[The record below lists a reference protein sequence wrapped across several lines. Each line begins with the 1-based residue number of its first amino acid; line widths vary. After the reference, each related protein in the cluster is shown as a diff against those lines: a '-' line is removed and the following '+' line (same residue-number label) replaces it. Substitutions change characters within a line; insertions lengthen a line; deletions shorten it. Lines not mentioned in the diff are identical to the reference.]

1 MHPAL
6 RKGPLF
12 FTKKHPMFS
21 IFSKEH
27 PLFHIFTR
35 SKEVPVPKTRFSCS
49 SEQINLVFGTGAS
62 FDQSLTV
69 F

>member
-12 FTKKHPMFS
+12 YKKHPCFPF
-21 IFSKEH
+21 FSKEH

-35 SKEVPVPKTRFSCS
+35 SKEVPVPKTRFICS
-49 SEQINLVFGTGAS
+49 SEQINLVFGTGAT
-62 FDQSLTV
+62 FDQSVTV